1 MGIPIVWKFV
11 LGNDF
16 RPFCQAHWVFVCT
29 KSLLAWMFTKFFMFF
44 SGTCEMP
51 NNVFLRYLQ
60 VQRGGPLTYFFLA
73 VMAVLRTLHLSR
85 DKRTV
90 FMWWRLWVALILR
103 RIGECSYLLLI
114 TIVIL
119 LLFFFKN
126 LFYCISELWNSKIPE
141 FQNGQPSTAAWW
153 TDGAGMTWKI

>member
-1 MGIPIVWKFV
+1 
-11 LGNDF
+11 
-16 RPFCQAHWVFVCT
+16 
-29 KSLLAWMFTKFFMFF
+29 MFTKFFMFF

-60 VQRGGPLTYFFLA
+60 AQRGGPLTYFFLA

-119 LLFFFKN
+119 LLFVF
-126 LFYCISELWNSKIPE
+126 
-141 FQNGQPSTAAWW
+141 
-153 TDGAGMTWKI
+153 